1 MPHTPSDAL
10 RQAFIEHGKGLGL
23 EFMEVARETEL
34 SEVRREEGG
43 EGNKNVVKRVKRDRE
58 KRWGHCSSAPIQLVP
73 LECYIGHYM
82 RLIT

>member
-34 SEVRREEGG
+34 SEVRREKGG
-43 EGNKNVVKRVKRDRE
+43 EGNMNVVKKVKRDRE
-58 KRWGHCSSAPIQLVP
+58 KR
-73 LECYIGHYM
+73 
-82 RLIT
+82 